1 MPRVTTTLPTFDPKA
16 AVLFSACLLA
26 VVVAAGFSAGGHIN
40 LDEAIYHVMA
50 RDFLATGGPRLW
62 NGYAEFPTRELTFPA
77 VRVHD
82 GQLVSQYPQLFA
94 ALAAPFYYLLGY
106 DGLFVLNAVAF
117 AGVVW
122 LTFWLARRLFA
133 APGLALNAC
142 LILVFATYAWE
153 YTQATLPHT
162 LSMLW
167 VLGSLCLAVSALKAS
182 DARRS
187 LRLALAAG
195 LLAGFGVGVRL
206 DVIFVLPALVAPFF
220 FLDPWKPRHG
230 LAAVLGTMPGLAVM
244 AALNHDKFG
253 IASPFTYGL
262 SEPGKA
268 MSLGSYLALAAVGGL
283 ALLAVW
289 LATRPRLRPLI
300 AERRLAVSLVGTGL
314 VALVLLAPHGW
325 ALVSRFADGLY
336 QLLIDFRIRD
346 LALGNGGLSR
356 GASGSMIYM
365 GGLKKSLLQSCPYL
379 AALAVPLWAI
389 LRRPADRRAI
399 AWLFMV
405 PATYLSIYGY
415 FAWHGGSGL
424 NLRYFLPILPLTS
437 ILTAYAWNA
446 LATDLAPWVRRALPL
461 VGSAVAALF
470 VLVVLVPDRGIEA
483 LEPYLLTAPLLL
495 GGLVFLSAAV
505 ALACRAGA
513 ARAGRNLFALTMIVA
528 MVWAGMVAFAYD
540 LPKSFQRRY
549 YRDQFTQAVT
559 PHIEPNSIVF
569 TAPNGLLY
577 GQLARGNVR
586 VATPAYDDFHD
597 LAALMRFHLDAARP
611 VYLWLEPRSHP
622 WLQTALERHGLWS
635 RLRYHPVFDHEW
647 GRLIRIDQ
655 LLAEAG

>member
-1 MPRVTTTLPTFDPKA
+1 MPRVTTRQPAFDPKA
-16 AVLFSACLLA
+16 AVVFSACLLA

-40 LDEAIYHVMA
+40 LDEAIYHLMA

-82 GQLVSQYPQLFA
+82 GELVSQYPQLFA
-94 ALAAPFYYLLGY
+94 VLAAPFYYLLGY
-106 DGLFVLNAVAF
+106 DGLFVLNALAF

-133 APGLALNAC
+133 APGLALNAS
-142 LILVFATYAWE
+142 LILVFATFAWE

-167 VLGSLCLAVSALKAS
+167 VLGCLCLAVSARKS
-182 DARRS
+182 DDARRS

-206 DVIFVLPALVAPFF
+206 DVIFVLPALAAPFF

-230 LAAVLGTMPGLAVM
+230 FAVVLGTVPGLAVM
-244 AALNHDKFG
+244 AAFNHDKFG

-262 SEPGKA
+262 SEPGRT
-268 MSLGSYLALAAVGGL
+268 MNLGSYLAQAGAGGL
-283 ALLAVW
+283 ALLALW
-289 LATRPRLRPLI
+289 LATRSRLRPLI
-300 AERRLAVSLVGTGL
+300 GERRLTVGLLGASL
-314 VALVLLAPHGW
+314 VALALSTPLGW
-325 ALVSRFADGLY
+325 AVVSRFADGLY

-346 LALGNGGLSR
+346 LALANGGLSR

-365 GGLKKSLLQSCPYL
+365 DGLKKSLLQSCPYL
-379 AALAVPLWAI
+379 AALAVPLWAM

-399 AWLFMV
+399 AWLFLV

-446 LATDLAPWVRRALPL
+446 LCADLAPWVRRAFPL
-461 VGSAVAALF
+461 LGSAVAALF
-470 VLVVLVPDRGIEA
+470 VLLVLVPKQEIA
-483 LEPYLLTAPLLL
+483 AQEPYLLTAPLLM
-495 GGLVFLSAAV
+495 GGLVILSAVA
-505 ALACRAGA
+505 ALACRSGA
-513 ARAGRNLFALTMIVA
+513 ARAGRSLFALTMIVA
-528 MVWAGMVAFAYD
+528 MVWAGMVAFTYD
-540 LPKSFQRRY
+540 LPKSFERRY
-549 YRDQFTQAVT
+549 YRHQFTQAVT
-559 PHIEPNSIVF
+559 PHIEPDSIVF
-569 TAPNGLLY
+569 SAPNGLLY

-586 VATPAYDDFHD
+586 VATPAYDDYHD
-597 LAALMRFHLDAARP
+597 LTALMRFHLDAARP
-611 VYLWLEPRSHP
+611 VYLWLEPRSNP
-622 WLQTALERHGLWS
+622 WLRTALERHGLWS
-635 RLRYHPVFDHEW
+635 RLRYHPVFEHAW
-647 GRLIRIDQ
+647 GQLIRIDQ
-655 LLAEAG
+655 LLTEAD